1 VTVDLA
7 VATPTFL
14 DLTFVGLEALPRA
27 GEERYAGALVRSPGG
42 GAITA
47 VAGARLGLR
56 SALLAPLGEDL
67 AGDFVRREVE
77 RDGVLVQGRRVRHTP
92 ETVVLPVGEECAMVT
107 IDPGARTGPAEIAA
121 VAPTAVAT
129 NLELLD
135 IVPDGVDT
143 YVTCGDDDARAF
155 AGDPPAHL
163 GRARALLIDRA
174 DALVLTGS
182 ADAGAAA
189 AALGAMV
196 ETVVIAHGARPPIA
210 MVDGR
215 QVQVPEYDGHRAVGI
230 IGDKDLLSAA
240 YAWATI
246 RGADPETAIAW
257 AHLYSRLAQS
267 NPTATGGA
275 VTEARLLEAGR
286 ERGLIPPP
294 AAAAA

>member
-56 SALLAPLGEDL
+56 SALVAPLGDDL
-67 AGDFVRREVE
+67 AGEFVRREVE
-77 RDGVLVQGRRVRHTP
+77 RDGVIVQGRRVRRTP

-107 IDPGARTGPAEIAA
+107 VDPGARTGRAEIAA
-121 VAPTAVAT
+121 VAPTAVAA

-135 IVPDGVDT
+135 IVPDGVDA
-143 YVTCGDDDARAF
+143 YITCGDDDARAF

-163 GRARALLIDRA
+163 SRARALVIDRA

-189 AALGAMV
+189 AALGAIV
-196 ETVVIAHGARPPIA
+196 ETVVIAQGARPPIA
-210 MVDGR
+210 MVGGR
-215 QVQVPEYDGHRAVGI
+215 QVQAPTFDSAPAVGI
-230 IGDKDLLSAA
+230 IGDRDLVCAA
-240 YAWATI
+240 YAWAALG
-246 RGADPETAIAW
+246 GADPETAIAW

-267 NPTATGGA
+267 APTATGGA
-275 VTEARLLEAGR
+275 TTVARLLEEGR
-286 ERGLIPPP
+286 RRGLTPPP
-294 AAAAA
+294 GA